1 MDWTMTL
8 SSRQDMANP
17 LEESTRRV
25 ATRLGNLHVRI
36 VGQGPTAVL
45 FPSMFVDTHT
55 FDPLIPHLAGIRRL
69 VLIDPPGLGESDPLQ
84 RFTSIGEVAD
94 VTRDVFRAL
103 CIDDPVDF
111 IGNAYGGHVGY
122 KLGRER
128 GLLRSLV
135 AISAPPEANPP
146 NIIRMTKLGLW
157 VMAIV
162 GRGPLLKPIGAKM
175 LTPASMKDPAIWN
188 VWRAGLLAP
197 TRRSLANSV
206 RSLVLVRPDVRDEL
220 REIVVPS
227 LYVVSDQRGEW
238 GPASAAQ
245 AAEMTP
251 DAKVAVV
258 TGASTLVPL
267 EQPVAL
273 ARVIREFWDTLNP
286 NHPTDQTAASE
297 SPRA

>member
-1 MDWTMTL
+1 MTP
-8 SSRQDMANP
+8 SQDMANP

-69 VLIDPPGLGESDPLQ
+69 VLIDPPGLGESDPLG
-84 RFTSIGEVAD
+84 RLTSIGEVAD
-94 VTRDVFRAL
+94 VTRDVFREL
-103 CIDDPVDF
+103 GIDGPVDF

-122 KLGRER
+122 KLARKR

-135 AISAPPEANPP
+135 AISAPPEENPP
-146 NIIRMTKLGLW
+146 HIIRMTKLGLW

-175 LTPASMKDPAIWN
+175 LTPASMQNPAVWN

-220 REIVVPS
+220 GEIVVPS

-238 GPASAAQ
+238 GPASAER

-267 EQPVAL
+267 EQPLAL
-273 ARVIREFWDTLNP
+273 ARVILEFWDTLQP
-286 NHPTDQTAASE
+286 NRPIDQTEASE
-297 SPRA
+297 LPRA